1 MFMALATLIAVKCLS
16 ATYPVLASVS
26 RSYPGHMG
34 RLPTCYSPVRHQIQ
48 KSKLSFLSF
57 DLHVLG
63 MPPAFILSQDQT
75 LHLIQLLDVS
85 DIFLYN
91 CLFFEIDVLVCIL
104 FPVQFSKIM
113 CTSAVLIYITKSF
126 PSCKPLFL
134 KILKKRKEDSFSSV
148 KPTRIFSLPKFVF
161 DTKNDSRYQF
171 YCLLFLQKYQYQSQI
186 LQALKIALFT
196 LIQYLKKSFF
206 SMTKVTN
213 FIVFLV
219 K

>member
-48 KSKLSFLSF
+48 ESKLSFLSF

-91 CLFFEIDVLVCIL
+91 CLFVSKLTFQFVFL
-104 FPVQFSKIM
+104 FPVQFSKII

-134 KILKKRKEDSFSSV
+134 KFFKKRKEDSFSPV
-148 KPTRIFSLPKFVF
+148 KPNKIFSPSKFVF

-186 LQALKIALFT
+186 P
-196 LIQYLKKSFF
+196 
-206 SMTKVTN
+206 
-213 FIVFLV
+213 
-219 K
+219 

>member
-48 KSKLSFLSF
+48 ESKLSFLSF

-91 CLFFEIDVLVCIL
+91 CLFVSKLTFQFVFL
-104 FPVQFSKIM
+104 FPVQFSKII
-113 CTSAVLIYITKSF
+113 CTSAVLIYITKY
-126 PSCKPLFL
+126 
-134 KILKKRKEDSFSSV
+134 
-148 KPTRIFSLPKFVF
+148 FSLRQMFFK
-161 DTKNDSRYQF
+161 
-171 YCLLFLQKYQYQSQI
+171 
-186 LQALKIALFT
+186 
-196 LIQYLKKSFF
+196 FF
-206 SMTKVTN
+206 SYFFTVNAYFDEIDISNLFILCLPIGRIWLKLHNQRYARSYTCTNYRKAKTTKWA
-213 FIVFLV
+213 F
-219 K
+219 